1 VFVRPATE
9 LSVSVEPERPRYKP
23 GERAVIKVVTKAGNG
38 PTRAAVGLFGVDN
51 SLAQLR
57 PLTGPEALSA
67 MRPPV
72 EMSAPAFGVLEAQA
86 LALGRIRGD
95 NAAEATVLQVSR
107 VPDPAE
113 VDALVSGSARGD
125 FDPIAE
131 LTDRFYPIL
140 AELHAQVRAWEGA
153 APETE
158 EMSPSKMAEMWNK
171 ALDAVAARG
180 GRVDDAFGRRLRLH
194 RLPGD
199 LLALTEPRQVVV
211 VGTRLPEDVENWSDW
226 VARRKP

>member
-1 VFVRPATE
+1 
-9 LSVSVEPERPRYKP
+9 
-23 GERAVIKVVTKAGNG
+23 
-38 PTRAAVGLFGVDN
+38 
-51 SLAQLR
+51 
-57 PLTGPEALSA
+57 